1 MQLAVYELLKNVFN
15 YYITRENTFNIKIY
29 IKLLATSNN
38 LSPSTCSLEPLNST
52 VEVHKFNA

>member
-1 MQLAVYELLKNVFN
+1 MS
-15 YYITRENTFNIKIY
+15 IFNIKIY

-52 VEVHKFNA
+52 VEVHKFSA